1 MSELLESQS
10 LKVDFYLDTV
20 LARTTEAMGPQ
31 KCRIPTHWTFVLE
44 AKLKTWRDEYRQWR
58 EENRHLKRRKVAE
71 NESATATG
79 NQTPLFADP
88 SAGISGTSSSN
99 PLQQSNTS
107 ATDNPQQQPQ
117 QSSNTLPN
125 FPLSTNNS
133 TLYPQPWNTLDP
145 STTAMNT
152 MNEFAPDMG
161 DFTAAFQNGDLY
173 LWNDMTADSFG
184 GWVPQSGMY
193 SGMEFNGQGF

>member
-1 MSELLESQS
+1 MGELLESQS

-58 EENRHLKRRKVAE
+58 EENRDIKRRKVGDG
-71 NESATATG
+71 ESATATG
-79 NQTPLFADP
+79 SQTPLFADP
-88 SAGISGTSSSN
+88 SVGNTSGTSSN
-99 PLQQSNTS
+99 PLQTNNPS
-107 ATDNPQQQPQ
+107 TDDQHTQQQPL
-117 QSSNTLPN
+117 SN
-125 FPLSTNNS
+125 FPLGTNNS

-145 STTAMNT
+145 SSTALNT

>member
-1 MSELLESQS
+1 MGELLESQS

-20 LARTTEAMGPQ
+20 LARTTEAMGSQ

-58 EENRHLKRRKVAE
+58 EENRDLKRRKVGE
-71 NESATATG
+71 SESATATG

-88 SAGISGTSSSN
+88 GVGNTSGTASSN
-99 PLQQSNTS
+99 NALQTNPSTTEDQQQQS
-107 ATDNPQQQPQ
+107 
-117 QSSNTLPN
+117 LPN

-145 STTAMNT
+145 ASTAMNT